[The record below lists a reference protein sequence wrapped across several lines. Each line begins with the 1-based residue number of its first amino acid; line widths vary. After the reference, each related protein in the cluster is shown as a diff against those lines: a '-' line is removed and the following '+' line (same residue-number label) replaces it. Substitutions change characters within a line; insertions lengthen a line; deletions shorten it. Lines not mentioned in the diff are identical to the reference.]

1 VAQGE
6 RILAMNLA
14 VLKKTRGRPAPGD
27 IFAMLPPDGL
37 YLYGRVIAT
46 DANAGGFEGAN
57 LIYVYRARSKEKT
70 AIPELLRAQ
79 LLLPPLMTNNLP
91 WTKGYLE
98 VVKNESL
105 GQLERLPQHCFCDV
119 RGWYFDEK
127 GSRLARPTEPV
138 GVFGLHSFRS
148 IDDEISRALGIEPAP
163 PDT

>member
-1 VAQGE
+1 
-6 RILAMNLA
+6 MKLA
-14 VLKKTRGRPAPGD
+14 VLKKTRVRPAPGD

-70 AIPELLRAQ
+70 AVPELFRAQ

-98 VVKNESL
+98 VVEHRSL
-105 GQLERLPQHCFCDV
+105 SQLDRLPQHCFCDV

-127 GSRLARPTEPV
+127 GSRLAGLTQPV
-138 GVFGLHSFRS
+138 GGFGLHGFRS
-148 IDDEISRALGIEPAP
+148 IDDEISRALGIDEAP
-163 PDT
+163 RDA